1 MPSINRES
9 KTIRL
14 LSLLDK
20 FSESRSR
27 SNRRLD
33 SFAGAGEA
41 FVESPRDFESYSA
54 FWYAR
59 IRVPKGVVARF
70 LSVLHARNTSHE
82 YVVYALSKVSALWNS
97 FLRTVS
103 LESRAAPGLTG
114 RAVDRLDEET
124 FRVPTSFVQY
134 GSFIAFQTSSI
145 RSKFGRTTFRSISRE
160 KRFEVR

>member
-1 MPSINRES
+1 MPSFNRES
-9 KTIRL
+9 KTIRV

-27 SNRRLD
+27 NNRRFD
-33 SFAGAGEA
+33 SFAGADET
-41 FVESPRDFESYSA
+41 FVESPRDFESYCA

-59 IRVPKGVVARF
+59 IRVKAVVARF
-70 LSVLHARNTSHE
+70 LAV
-82 YVVYALSKVSALWNS
+82 VSALWNS

-114 RAVDRLDEET
+114 RAVDRLDEEA
-124 FRVPTSFVQY
+124 FRVRTSFVQY

-145 RSKFGRTTFRSISRE
+145 RSKFGRTTFRSILLE
-160 KRFEVR
+160 KRFQVR